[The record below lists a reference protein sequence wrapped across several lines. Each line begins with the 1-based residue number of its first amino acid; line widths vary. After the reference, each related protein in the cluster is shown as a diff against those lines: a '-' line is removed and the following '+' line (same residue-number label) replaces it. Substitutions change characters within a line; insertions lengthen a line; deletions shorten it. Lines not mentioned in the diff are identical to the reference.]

1 VPLERAEEAR
11 AVLIEL
17 SPAGWEEREQDG
29 SVELALF
36 ASGAD
41 ARERVA
47 SLFGEAKTQEVDP
60 GWRER
65 WRAFHRPVRLGPLW
79 IGPPWLEP
87 EPGAIVV
94 VIDPGQAFGTGAH
107 PTTQLCLELVL
118 AEDRGGLVD
127 IGCGSGVVAI
137 AAAKLGFR
145 PVTAIDL
152 DPIAVRVAT
161 ENAAVNAIEVRAAQA
176 DALGDPIP
184 AAELAVANLELA
196 LIAPVAAR
204 LRSDRLIASGYL
216 AGEHAEPEGFTLQRR
231 LERDGWAGEL
241 FTRR

>member
-17 SPAGWEEREQDG
+17 SPAGWEEREEG
-29 SVELALF
+29 GNLELALF
-36 ASGAD
+36 VSGEE
-41 ARERVA
+41 ARERIESV
-47 SLFGEAKTQEVDP
+47 FGEAEAEDVDP

-65 WRAFHRPVRLGPLW
+65 WRAFHRPARLGPLW

-107 PTTQLCLELVL
+107 ATTQLCLELVL
-118 AEDRGGLVD
+118 AEDRGALVD

-137 AAAKLGFR
+137 AAAKLGFS
-145 PVTAIDL
+145 PVAAIDL

-161 ENAAVNAIEVRAAQA
+161 ENAAANAIDLRAARA
-176 DALGDPIP
+176 DALRDPIP
-184 AAELAVANLELA
+184 AAGLAVANLELA

-216 AGEHAEPEGFTLQRR
+216 VAEHAEPEGFTLQRR
-231 LERDGWAGEL
+231 LERDGWAAEL